1 LEPSDRTYSILIV
14 DDERNLRDG
23 SERILLRYGHQVDQA
38 SKGEDALVILKENPA
53 DIVLLDL
60 KMPGM
65 DGMEVLDHIRA
76 NYPATLVIIVTGF
89 ATIET
94 AIDAMKK
101 GAYDFMTKP
110 FRPDQLRL
118 VVERAIEHIRLRE
131 ERDRLSAERARGLRV
146 ITTEKGRL
154 KTVVNAIVAGILVTE
169 LDKHVVL
176 SNPALGRMMDVDPEA
191 ITGTHMESPALE
203 PLREM
208 FDDLLAGEYGPDD
221 SLTREIESPGG
232 RPISLRATAQTV
244 ASENDEIIG
253 LVVVVR
259 DITQQKELEKEK
271 SAFVAMLTHEL
282 RSPLSAVDTQF
293 HVVLKGLAGDLSEK
307 QRDMFTRMKNR
318 INNVLLMINDLLDL
332 SKIEARQFSEAKSP
346 TNMGPVVEECV
357 DLLRAQAV
365 EKKLE
370 IASRCSQD
378 LPLVMADINRIRD
391 VITNLISNAIRYTA
405 VGRVDIDAEA
415 KDGFVVIKVS
425 DTGLGI
431 APQYHDKVF
440 DRFFRVKDQRAR
452 NVVGTGLG
460 LPIVKAIVEDHQGT
474 VELDSEIDRG
484 STFIVKLPIS
494 EPGET
499 GQS

>member
-1 LEPSDRTYSILIV
+1 MEPSARTYSILIV

-23 SERILLRYGHQVDQA
+23 SERILIRYGHQVDQA
-38 SKGEDALVILKENPA
+38 SKGEDALIMLKDNPA

-65 DGMEVLDHIRA
+65 DGLEVLEHIRA
-76 NYPATLVIIVTGF
+76 DHSNTLVIIVTGF

-131 ERDRLSAERARGLRV
+131 ELERLSAERARGLRV

-176 SNPALGRMMDVDPEA
+176 SNPALGRMMDVDPDA
-191 ITGTHMESPALE
+191 IIGTQMESPALE

-208 FDDLLAGEYGPDD
+208 FDELLAGNYGPDD
-221 SLTREIESPGG
+221 SLTREIDSPGG
-232 RPISLRATAQTV
+232 RPIWLRATAQTV
-244 ASENDEIIG
+244 SAENGEIIG

-259 DITQQKELEKEK
+259 DITQQKELEREK

-293 HVVLKGLAGDLSEK
+293 HVVLKGLAGELSDK

-318 INNVLLMINDLLDL
+318 INNVLVMINDLLDL
-332 SKIEARQFSEAKSP
+332 SKIEARQFSETKAP
-346 TNMGPVVEECV
+346 INLGPVVEECV
-357 DLLRAQAV
+357 DLLRAQAT
-365 EKKLE
+365 EKKLALE
-370 IASRCSQD
+370 SRCSPD
-378 LPLVMADINRIRD
+378 LPLVMADVNRIRD
-391 VITNLISNAIRYTA
+391 VITNLVSNAVRYTET
-405 VGRVDIDAEA
+405 GRVDVNAEVT
-415 KDGFVVIKVS
+415 DGYVLIKVS

-440 DRFFRVKDQRAR
+440 DRFFRVKDQRSR

-460 LPIVKAIVEDHQGT
+460 LPIVKAIVEDHKGT
-474 VELDSEIDRG
+474 VELDSELDRG
-484 STFIVKLPIS
+484 STFIVKLPALDTA
-494 EPGET
+494 EAEVV
-499 GQS
+499 